1 MFNKLRRLLIT
12 LMFSLLYVPTSAA
25 QELHAGDM
33 QPWRIGAEI
42 FVNSTL
48 FEADFGD
55 PSGGSFATDEPGI
68 DVDIEK
74 GAFTPGNWLRFQ
86 PVGQLLYWNGTQ
98 WSTAIP
104 NGERI
109 EITDA
114 LNNAISFSATGTSG
128 TAGVIGEVSSDG
140 RVHEHLSFK
149 IFDVAN
155 TPNGT
160 PGAYRI
166 QFKLFESN
174 ANSDTSV
181 SIATSPIAIVFN
193 RGLEQGS
200 FELAVAAANDL
211 TENSVFVADTGILT
225 IQRVKALGTYYQAK
239 LQHIGDGKFQ
249 LIEVHEITATQ

>member
-1 MFNKLRRLLIT
+1 MFNKLKILLIT
-12 LMFSLLYVPTSAA
+12 LMFSLHFVPASSA
-25 QELHAGDM
+25 QELHAGDI

-42 FVNSTL
+42 FVNNTV
-48 FEADFGD
+48 FETDFGD

-68 DVDIEK
+68 DVNIEK

-114 LNNAISFSATGTSG
+114 LNNAISFSATGTAG
-128 TAGVIGEVSSDG
+128 TAGVIGEVGSDG
-140 RVHEHLSFK
+140 SVHEHLSFK
-149 IFDVAN
+149 IFDVSN

-166 QFKLFESN
+166 QLRLFESN

-181 SIATSPIAIVFN
+181 SIATSPITIVFN
-193 RGLEQGS
+193 RGLEHES

-225 IQRVKALGTYYQAK
+225 IQRVKALETYYQAK

-249 LIEVHEITATQ
+249 LIEANEITVTE